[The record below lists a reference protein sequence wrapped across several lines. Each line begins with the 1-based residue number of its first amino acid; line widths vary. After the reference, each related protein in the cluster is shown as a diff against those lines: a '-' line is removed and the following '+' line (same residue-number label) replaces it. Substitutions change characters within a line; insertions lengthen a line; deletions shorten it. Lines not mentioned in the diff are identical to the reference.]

1 METAALTVILDTTQ
15 MEMAM
20 RMTPYMIVAAV
31 FLSAFAPREAQAL
44 ETSLGTLNV
53 QKIVGGLDQPWGFDF
68 LPGGALLVTERD
80 GRLLHIGPD
89 GAEQNVRGV
98 PDVVADGQGGLL
110 DVMIPRDFA
119 SSREVFLSFS
129 IAQPRGGAGTAL
141 ARGVLSSDGTS
152 HSDLRVLFQSARGSS
167 GGRHF
172 GSRIVEAVDGSL
184 FLTIGDRGDRP
195 SAQDLRNHNG
205 SVIRINRTG
214 SVPRD
219 NPFIGQPGAEPEI
232 WSYGHRNPQGA
243 ALDLD
248 GKLWVVEHG
257 ARGGDEI
264 NYIKPR
270 ANYGWP
276 VISYGVHYSCLL
288 YTSDAADE

>member
-152 HSDLRVLFQSARGSS
+152 LSDLRVLFQSARGSS

-248 GKLWVVEHG
+248 GKLWVVEHLSL
-257 ARGGDEI
+257 I
-264 NYIKPR
+264 H
-270 ANYGWP
+270 
-276 VISYGVHYSCLL
+276 ISEPTRPY
-288 YTSDAADE
+288 